1 MSNQEQSFPQSAQ
14 EADEQQNPSVS
25 QEDLPNL
32 DEEQL
37 EAVTGAGWRSKLTKL
52 IDCVSCNMTPPPSPR
67 APGPHPQTQ
76 QLLNTIDQQNA
87 MGHLNWINSLHR
99 SGSRNEGSVGSPPHT
114 PPPGGPK
121 IKKD

>member
-25 QEDLPNL
+25 QEDLPIL

-37 EAVTGAGWRSKLTKL
+37 GAVTGAGWRSKMDKV
-52 IDCVSCNMTPPPSPR
+52 ISCFSCNMTPPSTPR

-76 QLLNTIDQQNA
+76 QLGNFIDQLD
-87 MGHLNWINSLHR
+87 HLNNSIVRAHNR
-99 SGSRNEGSVGSPPHT
+99 EMFG
-114 PPPGGPK
+114 
-121 IKKD
+121 